1 MFLHFF
7 FLAYIAYPIIK
18 TISVIRVANTPPF
31 LADYLKMYLPT
42 LTGTYLFATAKKDKM
57 THSSYVKMWERIC
70 RAIQQSANVNKIALT
85 ERITAHMFRHNF
97 CSNLCYQ
104 IPKISIKR
112 IAQLMG
118 DTEKVVLDVYNHILL
133 DKEDATGAVEN
144 AMESI

>member
-1 MFLHFF
+1 M
-7 FLAYIAYPIIK
+7 
-18 TISVIRVANTPPF
+18 PPF

-70 RAIQQSANVNKIALT
+70 RAIQQAAAANKIVLPG
-85 ERITAHMFRHNF
+85 RITAHMFRHNF

-133 DKEDATGAVEN
+133 DKEDAAGAVEN

>member
-1 MFLHFF
+1 
-7 FLAYIAYPIIK
+7 
-18 TISVIRVANTPPF
+18 
-31 LADYLKMYLPT
+31 
-42 LTGTYLFATAKKDKM
+42 
-57 THSSYVKMWERIC
+57 MWERIC

-133 DKEDATGAVEN
+133 DKEDAAGAVEN